1 MGLLSSSVSITRY
14 KVEGKLEEPVVEAV
28 TRGLKNNIL
37 HEIDDADDEKTSG
50 WTSFTN
56 PFKPDFNGSSFL
68 IGTHFV
74 FSLRI
79 DKKSIPSKIIQ
90 KYYVLETTKKLAE
103 SNRDFL
109 SRNEKKIIK
118 EHVINV
124 LSLRIPATPNIY
136 DLVWNY
142 EENYLWFFSNLKTA
156 NEELETL
163 FSKSFKLPLIRLF
176 PYTMADLTCDLS
188 DADRDVLLK
197 ISPAEFTRY

>member
-14 KVEGKLEEPVVEAV
+14 KVEGKFEEPVIEAV
-28 TRGLKNNIL
+28 TRGLKKNIL
-37 HEIDDADDEKTSG
+37 HEIDKDESEKASG
-50 WTSFTN
+50 WTSFNN

-68 IGTHFV
+68 IGNQFV

-90 KYYVLETTKKLAE
+90 KYYSLEIEKKLVE
-103 SNRDFL
+103 SNREFL
-109 SRNEKKIIK
+109 SRNEKKLIK

-136 DLVWNY
+136 DIVWNY
-142 EENYLWFFSNLKTA
+142 EEKYLWFFSNLKKA

-163 FSKSFKLPLIRLF
+163 FSKSFKLTLIRLF
-176 PYTMADLTCDLS
+176 PYTMADLTCSLS
-188 DADRDVLLK
+188 DDDRDILLK
-197 ISPAEFTRY
+197 ISPAQFTR